1 MTTSIPPHLRFLAT
15 PRTKGCPASLPSR
28 YFRQILRPSSL
39 ISAVSQVQAA
49 APGEEKGPD
58 PQSVNAELQG
68 ACDGTQSMGLLGRH
82 ATSMASTVNN
92 GPADL
97 AAADDFEATYLQ
109 PLKIID
115 AVLEKIVDV

>member
-1 MTTSIPPHLRFLAT
+1 V
-15 PRTKGCPASLPSR
+15 
-28 YFRQILRPSSL
+28 
-39 ISAVSQVQAA
+39 VSQVQAA
-49 APGEEKGPD
+49 ASGGEKGPD
-58 PQSVNAELQG
+58 PQSVNTELQG
-68 ACDGTQSMGLLGRH
+68 ACDSTQSMGLLGRH
-82 ATSMASTVNN
+82 ATSMAFTVNN